1 MPVVRLAVAACVLLV
16 LTACG
21 AGHAADNDSDSVRQS
36 LRTPAPTAA
45 AERSDLASGGLV
57 RSLGEGITLAV
68 SAPTSF
74 TPTDTAYP
82 RAARAVAFEL
92 VIDNRSD
99 TVYRPAQLSFVAT
112 ADGVATDQVI
122 DSTQGYTGVVGAID
136 EVRPSE
142 NLRVAVAFGVP
153 SAPCTVRVAVR
164 PASSATSAIPIF
176 DGKV

>member
-1 MPVVRLAVAACVLLV
+1 VVRLAVAACVLLV

-21 AGHAADNDSDSVRQS
+21 AGRHSDEISQSVR
-36 LRTPAPTAA
+36 TPSPTAA
-45 AERSDLASGGLV
+45 AERSEYMEKDGIT
-57 RSLGEGITLAV
+57 RSLGDDITLSV

-82 RAARAVAFEL
+82 RTARAVAFEL
-92 VIDNRSD
+92 VIDNKSD

-112 ADGVATDQVI
+112 ADGETTDQVI

-136 EVRPSE
+136 QVLP
-142 NLRVAVAFGVP
+142 NDTLRFAVAFGVP
-153 SAPCTVRVAVR
+153 DRPCAVRVAVR

-176 DGKV
+176 DGTI